1 MIINIISVGKLSP
14 GYRGLA
20 DHYCKMIKWKLKE
33 TELNYTKKLSEI
45 QVKAYEA
52 KLINNQ
58 IISNSYKIVL
68 DVQGQQLNSQE
79 FSYLF
84 KNQMMI
90 GQNIDI
96 IIGGAFGLDNSIIKN
111 SSIRLSLS
119 KMTLPH
125 QLAKVVLLE
134 QIYRSQTILTAHPYH
149 K

>member
-14 GYRGLA
+14 AYRGLA

-111 SSIRLSLS
+111 SNIRLSLS

-125 QLAKVVLLE
+125 QLAKLVLLE
-134 QIYRSQTILTAHPYH
+134 QIYRSQTILSAHPYH

>member
-1 MIINIISVGKLSP
+1 MIINIISVGKLSS
-14 GYRGLA
+14 GYRGVV
-20 DHYCKMIKWKLKE
+20 DHYCKMVKWKLKE
-33 TELNYTKKLSEI
+33 TELTYTKKLSEI

-52 KLINNQ
+52 KLIHNQ
-58 IISNSYKIVL
+58 INSNSYKIVL

-79 FSYLF
+79 FSELF

-96 IIGGAFGLDNSIIKN
+96 IIGGAFGLDDSVIK
-111 SSIRLSLS
+111 SGSIRLSLS

-125 QLAKVVLLE
+125 QLAKLVLLE
-134 QIYRSQTILTAHPYH
+134 QIYRSQTILAAHPYH